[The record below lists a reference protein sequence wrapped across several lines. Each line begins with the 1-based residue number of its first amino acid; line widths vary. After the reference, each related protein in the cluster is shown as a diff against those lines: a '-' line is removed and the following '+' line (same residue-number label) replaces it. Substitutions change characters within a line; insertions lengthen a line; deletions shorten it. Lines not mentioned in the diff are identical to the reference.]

1 MSEDNDD
8 SQKTEDPTSKRLDEA
23 RAEGR
28 VPKSQ
33 EFNHLLMILAFTLA
47 VILFGRYAGQQ
58 IVNMSLP
65 FFEAPDQI
73 PTDLG
78 HLINMAWRI
87 LGLVLLAGV
96 APIVLAFLAA
106 FGAGYLQFGLLWS
119 AENLMPSLDKI
130 SPMAGFKRIFSLR
143 SVAELVKGI
152 LKITIV
158 ATIVGYFIVPSIG
171 DLHKLIGMEMVQL
184 VAAISDKVHIL
195 LIGVFC
201 VMGVIAAA
209 DILYQRWEYMKSLRM
224 SRQDLRDEYKQTEGD
239 PLVKGRLRQLRMERA
254 RRRMMGEVPKADVVV
269 TNPTHYAVAL
279 KYDQTAMSAP
289 KVVAKGTDKVAL
301 RIREVAEEADVP
313 VIENPPLARGLYA
326 AVDIDQEIPPEYYKA
341 VAELISY
348 IFKLKKRRL

>member
-158 ATIVGYFIVPSIG
+158 ATVVGYFIVPSVG

-184 VAAISDKVHIL
+184 VAAINDKVHIL

-201 VMGVIAAA
+201 VMAVIAAA

>member
-1 MSEDNDD
+1 MSEENDD

-23 RAEGR
+23 RNEGR
-28 VPKSQ
+28 VAKSQ
-33 EFNHLLMILAFTLA
+33 EFNHLLMILALTLA
-47 VILFGRYAGQQ
+47 VFLFGRYAAEQ
-58 IVNMSLP
+58 ISQLSRP
-65 FFEAPDQI
+65 FLESPDQI

-78 HLINMAWRI
+78 HLLGIAWRT
-87 LGLVLLAGV
+87 LGLVLLAGI
-96 APIVLAFLAA
+96 APIVLALLAA
-106 FGAGYLQFGLLWS
+106 FGASYLQFGLLWS
-119 AENLMPSLDKI
+119 AENMMPRLEKI
-130 SPMAGFKRIFSLR
+130 SPLAGFKRIFSLR
-143 SVAELVKGI
+143 SVTELLKGV
-152 LKITIV
+152 LKIAIV
-158 ATIVGYFIVPSIG
+158 AIVVGYFILPGIG
-171 DLHKLIGMEMVQL
+171 DLHKLIGMDMIQL
-184 VAAISDKVHIL
+184 VAAINEQIHIL
-195 LIGVFC
+195 LIGVFS

-209 DILYQRWEYMKSLRM
+209 DILYQRYEYMKGLRM

-279 KYDQTAMSAP
+279 KYDQAEMAAP

-326 AVDIDQEIPPEYYKA
+326 AVEIDQEIPPEYYKA

>member
-1 MSEDNDD
+1 MSEENDD

-23 RAEGR
+23 RNEGR
-28 VPKSQ
+28 VAKSQ
-33 EFNHLLMILAFTLA
+33 EFNHLLMILALTLA
-47 VILFGRYAGQQ
+47 VFLFGRYAAEQ
-58 IVNMSLP
+58 ISQLARP
-65 FFEAPDQI
+65 FLESPDQI

-78 HLINMAWRI
+78 HLLGIAWRT
-87 LGLVLLAGV
+87 LGLVLLAGI
-96 APIVLAFLAA
+96 APIVLALLAA
-106 FGAGYLQFGLLWS
+106 FGASYLQFGLLWS
-119 AENLMPSLDKI
+119 AENMMPRLDKI
-130 SPMAGFKRIFSLR
+130 SPLAGFKRIFSLR
-143 SVAELVKGI
+143 SVTELLKGV
-152 LKITIV
+152 LKIAIV
-158 ATIVGYFIVPSIG
+158 AIVVGYFILPSIG
-171 DLHKLIGMEMVQL
+171 DLHKLIGMDMIQL
-184 VAAISDKVHIL
+184 VAAISEQIHIL
-195 LIGVFC
+195 LIGVFS

-209 DILYQRWEYMKSLRM
+209 DILYQRYEYMKGLRM

-279 KYDQTAMSAP
+279 KYDQAEMAAP

-313 VIENPPLARGLYA
+313 VIENPPLARGLYT
-326 AVDIDQEIPPEYYKA
+326 AVEIDQEIPPEYYKA